1 MERFSERL
9 EYVLRTY
16 REQPMMISD
25 LSKALNYSK
34 SQASKLYQYMSGH
47 SEPKLENLTEL
58 RKVFP
63 KLSLTWLATGEG
75 QMIEIDVKAILEEND
90 RLRKENENLKSRE
103 NIFIN
108 TLGALGASPK
118 SLGDN
123 ISQSVMLNFPE
134 LDMVLN
140 TPFSL
145 MGNA

>member
-16 REQPMMISD
+16 RDHPMQISD

-34 SQASKLYQYMSGH
+34 SQASKLYQYISGH

-63 KLSLTWLATGEG
+63 RLSLTWLATGDGE
-75 QMIEIDVKAILEEND
+75 MVEVDVKAILEENE
-90 RLRKENENLKSRE
+90 RLRKENENLRSRE

-118 SLGDN
+118 SLGDS

-134 LDMVLN
+134 IDMAMN
-140 TPFSL
+140 TPKSL